1 MARVGARPAWDIR
14 PRRAPVVRALVAAV
28 ALAVAG
34 ALLGGAIGWLAFL
47 FFSVASVAL
56 IAQLVGRRPVIELDE
71 RGVTVAAGPDRVQLV
86 GWDEVEAILLW
97 TRGPRGPS
105 RVDMFSVVTTADLPG
120 LASSLAPPPAEGD
133 GLPEESST
141 STDVPPTGDVPP
153 PASDP
158 PSAATGAGSPDPGGA
173 GGGGRVDPERALRV
187 AAPLRDCRVDAY
199 ELRAALLRF
208 STRVAVVDRR
218 A

>member
-1 MARVGARPAWDIR
+1 M
-14 PRRAPVVRALVAAV
+14 VRALAAAA

-56 IAQLVGRRPVIELDE
+56 IVQLVGRRPVIELDE

-97 TRGPRGPS
+97 TRGPRGPG

-120 LASSLAPPPAEGD
+120 LASSLAPPPADGD
-133 GLPEESST
+133 GLPEE
-141 STDVPPTGDVPP
+141 
-153 PASDP
+153 
-158 PSAATGAGSPDPGGA
+158 PSAATEAASPEPGAA

>member
-1 MARVGARPAWDIR
+1 MARVGDRPGWDIR
-14 PRRAPVVRALVAAV
+14 PRRAPVVRALAAAA

-56 IAQLVGRRPVIELDE
+56 IVQLVGRRPVIELDE

-97 TRGPRGPS
+97 TRGPRGPG

-120 LASSLAPPPAEGD
+120 LASSLAPPPADGD
-133 GLPEESST
+133 GLPEEPSRRRRDGRSHRRRYR
-141 STDVPPTGDVPP
+141 G
-153 PASDP
+153 ASP
-158 PSAATGAGSPDPGGA
+158 GAA